1 MQSQGWGRLFPILCK
16 HIHHRSAGNGS
27 RALARTVHPGARSAL
42 LSCTVPPGTLAP
54 PGHPTGRRTKRC
66 SQTALKPES
75 SQYVWAHGVP
85 RTRWAYLCWPAS
97 NSCNYMLL
105 TQRPLA
111 VSIGCVSF
119 HFLLCCFALSKSC
132 HVQPQRHLHFA
143 DEAMERRLPSQ
154 GSLTNLL
161 L

>member
-1 MQSQGWGRLFPILCK
+1 MCSLFCALGRCNLRAEEQLSLSDLPT
-16 HIHHRSAGNGS
+16 GS
-27 RALARTVHPGARSAL
+27 R
-42 LSCTVPPGTLAP
+42 
-54 PGHPTGRRTKRC
+54 TGRC
-66 SQTALKPES
+66 EQIAVKPES
-75 SQYVWAHGVP
+75 SQYMRAHGVSP
-85 RTRWAYLCWPAS
+85 TRWPYLSWLPS

-105 TQRPLA
+105 TQRPLP

-143 DEAMERRLPSQ
+143 DEAMECHLPSQ
-154 GSLTNLL
+154 GSLINLL